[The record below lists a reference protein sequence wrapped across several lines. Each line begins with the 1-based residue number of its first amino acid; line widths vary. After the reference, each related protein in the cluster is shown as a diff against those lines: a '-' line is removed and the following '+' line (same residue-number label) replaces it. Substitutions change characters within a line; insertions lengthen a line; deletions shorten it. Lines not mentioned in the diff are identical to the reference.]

1 MSRASNELRGRIV
14 ELTTRRF
21 LLRDFNDTDSDAFE
35 AYHSDPRS
43 HEFYGTEHTTTEYAR
58 KLLELFRAWAAE
70 QPRVNFQLAII
81 RRGDPQILVGCCGLR
96 SGGEEKGTAE
106 LGIELAPEYWGRYAY
121 ATEVM
126 HALVEFG
133 FGTLNLHT
141 IYGGTVSANSRI
153 ARLVNALGATAI
165 IRPSPEWMRSKGWS
179 NVEWRITRDQ
189 WANFR
194 LTSAGTRGEGH
205 ERE

>member
-1 MSRASNELRGRIV
+1 MSRALNELRGRVV

-21 LLRDFNDTDSDAFE
+21 LLRDFNDADSDAFE

-43 HEFYGTEHTTTEYAR
+43 HEFYGTEHTTTEHAR

-81 RRGDPQILVGCCGLR
+81 RRRDPQILVGCCGLR
-96 SGGEEKGTAE
+96 SGGEEEGTAE

-153 ARLVNALGATAI
+153 ARLVNALGATAV

-179 NVEWRITRDQ
+179 HVEWRITRDQ

-194 LTSAGTRGEGH
+194 LTSAGTRGDGA
-205 ERE
+205 